1 MFKRN
6 KVIGKAVIEY
16 RGNLEYDI
24 SVNGEIPITAILV
37 QQLIEDLQEL
47 GVPKEEFM
55 ENFNK
60 YWDAIANGGENNG

>member
-6 KVIGKAVIEY
+6 KAIGKAVIKY

-47 GVPKEEFM
+47 GVPKEEFI

-60 YWDAIANGGENNG
+60 YWDAIANGGEE

>member
-6 KVIGKAVIEY
+6 KVIGKAVIKY

-24 SVNGEIPITAILV
+24 SVNGEIPITAIFV
-37 QQLIEDLQEL
+37 QQLIEDLQDL
-47 GVPKEEFM
+47 GVPKEEFI

-60 YWDAIANGGENNG
+60 YWDAIANGGEE

>member
-6 KVIGKAVIEY
+6 KVIGKAVIKY

-24 SVNGEIPITAILV
+24 SVNGEIPITAIFA

-47 GVPKEEFM
+47 GVPKEEFI

-60 YWDAIANGGENNG
+60 YWDAIANGGEE

>member
-6 KVIGKAVIEY
+6 KVIGKAVIKY

-47 GVPKEEFM
+47 RVPKEEFI

-60 YWDAIANGGENNG
+60 YWDAIANGGEE

>member
-6 KVIGKAVIEY
+6 KVIGKAVIKY

-24 SVNGEIPITAILV
+24 SVNGEIPITAILI

-47 GVPKEEFM
+47 GVPKEEVI
-55 ENFNK
+55 ESFNK
-60 YWDAIANGGENNG
+60 YWDDIANGGEE

>member
-6 KVIGKAVIEY
+6 KVIGKAVIKY
-16 RGNLEYDI
+16 RGELEYDI

-47 GVPKEEFM
+47 GVPKEEFI

-60 YWDAIANGGENNG
+60 YWDAIANGGEE

>member
-6 KVIGKAVIEY
+6 KVIGKAVIKY

-60 YWDAIANGGENNG
+60 YWDAIANGGEE

>member
-6 KVIGKAVIEY
+6 KVIGKAVIKY

-24 SVNGEIPITAILV
+24 SINGEIPITAILV

-60 YWDAIANGGENNG
+60 YWDEIANGGEE

>member
-6 KVIGKAVIEY
+6 KVIGKAVIKY
-16 RGNLEYDI
+16 RGDLEYDI

-37 QQLIEDLQEL
+37 QQLIEDLQDL
-47 GVPKEEFM
+47 GVQKEEFI

-60 YWDAIANGGENNG
+60 YWDAIANGGEE

>member
-6 KVIGKAVIEY
+6 KVIGEAVIKY

-24 SVNGEIPITAILV
+24 SVNGEIPITAIFI
-37 QQLIEDLQEL
+37 QQLIEDLQES
-47 GVPKEEFM
+47 GVPKEEFI

-60 YWDAIANGGENNG
+60 YWDAIANGGEE

>member
-6 KVIGKAVIEY
+6 KVIGKAVIKY

-47 GVPKEEFM
+47 GVSKEEFI

-60 YWDAIANGGENNG
+60 YWDAIANGGEE

>member
-6 KVIGKAVIEY
+6 KVIGKAVIKY

-24 SVNGEIPITAILV
+24 SINGEIPITAILV

-47 GVPKEEFM
+47 GVPKEEFI

-60 YWDAIANGGENNG
+60 YWDAIDNGGEE

>member
-1 MFKRN
+1 MSKRN

-16 RGNLEYDI
+16 RGDLEYDI

-47 GVPKEEFM
+47 GVQKEVFI
-55 ENFNK
+55 ENFKK
-60 YWDAIANGGENNG
+60 YWDDIANGGEE

>member
-1 MFKRN
+1 MFKKN

-16 RGNLEYDI
+16 RGDFKYDI

-47 GVPKEEFM
+47 GVQKEVFM

-60 YWDAIANGGENNG
+60 YWDAIANGGEE

>member
-1 MFKRN
+1 MFKRS
-6 KVIGKAVIEY
+6 KVIGKAVIKY

-47 GVPKEEFM
+47 GVPKEEFI

-60 YWDAIANGGENNG
+60 YWDVIANGGEE

>member
-6 KVIGKAVIEY
+6 KVIGKAVIKY

-24 SVNGEIPITAILV
+24 SVNGEIPITAIFI

-47 GVPKEEFM
+47 GMPKEEFI
-55 ENFNK
+55 EKFNK
-60 YWDAIANGGENNG
+60 CWDAIANGGEE

>member
-6 KVIGKAVIEY
+6 KVIGKAVIKY
-16 RGNLEYDI
+16 RGNREYDI

-47 GVPKEEFM
+47 GVPKEEFI

-60 YWDAIANGGENNG
+60 YWDAIANGGEE

>member
-6 KVIGKAVIEY
+6 KVIGKAVIKY

-37 QQLIEDLQEL
+37 QQLIEDLQDL
-47 GVPKEEFM
+47 GVPKEQFI

-60 YWDAIANGGENNG
+60 YWDAIANGGEE

>member
-6 KVIGKAVIEY
+6 KVIGKAAIKY

-24 SVNGEIPITAILV
+24 SVNGEIPITAILI
-37 QQLIEDLQEL
+37 QQLIEDLQES
-47 GVPKEEFM
+47 GVPKEEFI

-60 YWDAIANGGENNG
+60 YWDAIANGGEE